1 MEFNDS
7 IQNNLDIIKE
17 LMHSVPPAQ
26 RQKARKAAVMLE
38 NTVTRLKK
46 EYPRDNAV
54 ALGTAFAIF
63 TLAERLVQAG
73 KGGDREQSSMIQLL
87 S

>member
-7 IQNNLDIIKE
+7 IDNNLGIIKE
-17 LMHSVPPAQ
+17 LMHGIPPERRKMAL
-26 RQKARKAAVMLE
+26 KAAVMFE
-38 NTVTRLKK
+38 NMWTRLQKDH
-46 EYPRDNAV
+46 PRDNAV
-54 ALGTAFAIF
+54 ALGAAFAVF

>member
-7 IQNNLDIIKE
+7 IDHNLGIIKE
-17 LMHSVPPAQ
+17 LMHGIAPER
-26 RQKARKAAVMLE
+26 RQMARKAAVTFE
-38 NTVTRLKK
+38 NMWTRLQRD
-46 EYPRDNAV
+46 YPRDNAV
-54 ALGTAFAIF
+54 ALGAAFAVF

>member
-7 IQNNLDIIKE
+7 IDNNLGILKE
-17 LMHSVPPAQ
+17 LIQGVPPEH
-26 RQKARKAAVMLE
+26 RNKARKAAVMLE
-38 NTVTRLKK
+38 NMWTRLQK

-54 ALGTAFAIF
+54 ALGAAFAVF